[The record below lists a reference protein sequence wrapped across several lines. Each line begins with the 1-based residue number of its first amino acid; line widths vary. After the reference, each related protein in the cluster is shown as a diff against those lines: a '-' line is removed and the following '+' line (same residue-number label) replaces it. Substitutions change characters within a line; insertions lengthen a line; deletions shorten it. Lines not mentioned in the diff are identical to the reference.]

1 MLKYPEKYNL
11 TELTFVFKID
21 DMLFLLYKSQH
32 KNGKLFDFEQNY
44 EISVTPHNKLL
55 RNKDSCENKIFHTE
69 MEIKMNLII
78 RPMIFEDKD
87 RVLEMMRVFYASPAV
102 FTNGSDDIFR
112 SDIENCIN
120 DNPYLEGYI
129 FEVSGEIQGY
139 GMIAKSFSTEFGRPC
154 MWIEDIYIKESC
166 RGAGIGSKFIDY
178 IGEKYP
184 DAILRLEV
192 EEENERA
199 VNVYKKNG
207 FSFLPYLEMKK

>member
-1 MLKYPEKYNL
+1 
-11 TELTFVFKID
+11 
-21 DMLFLLYKSQH
+21 
-32 KNGKLFDFEQNY
+32 
-44 EISVTPHNKLL
+44 
-55 RNKDSCENKIFHTE
+55 

-166 RGAGIGSKFIDY
+166 RGTGIGSKFIDY
-178 IGEKYP
+178 IVGKYP